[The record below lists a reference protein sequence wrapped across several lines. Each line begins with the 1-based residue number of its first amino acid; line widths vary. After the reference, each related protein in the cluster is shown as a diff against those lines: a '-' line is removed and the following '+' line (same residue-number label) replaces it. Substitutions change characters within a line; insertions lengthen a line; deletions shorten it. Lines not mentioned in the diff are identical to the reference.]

1 MRGDVQECRRGAV
14 PGGRRIRRGET
25 ETSLQHK
32 AKSSIRHMV
41 DPRTSDPP
49 EADASKVAGSTP
61 GEPLRS
67 LRTQPCRTLPE
78 EQGYRLTKSPGAGS
92 RP

>member
-14 PGGRRIRRGET
+14 PGGRRIRREET

-41 DPRTSDPP
+41 DLRTSDTR
-49 EADASKVAGSTP
+49 ASKVAGSTP
-61 GEPLRS
+61 GEPLRP
-67 LRTQPCRTLPE
+67 LCTQPCRTLPE
-78 EQGYRLTKSPGAGS
+78 EQGYRLTKSPGVES